1 MRIDCPH
8 CGSRDIQEF
17 VYRGDASVSRPDPDG
32 ENALEHFVEAV
43 HLRANPA
50 GRHVEHW
57 YHAGGCRAW
66 VRVERDTLTHEIES
80 TTFASEETGR

>member
-43 HLRANPA
+43 HLRA
-50 GRHVEHW
+50 RHVEHW

-80 TTFASEETGR
+80 TTFASEEIGR

>member
-17 VYRGDASVSRPDPDG
+17 VYRGDASVPRPDPDG
-32 ENALEHFVEAV
+32 EDALARFIKAV

-66 VRVERDTLTHEIES
+66 VKVERDTLTHEIES
-80 TTFASEETGR
+80 TVFASEEIGR

>member
-32 ENALEHFVEAV
+32 EDALKHFVDAV
-43 HLRANPA
+43 HLRTNPA
-50 GRHVEHW
+50 GFHSEHW
-57 YHAGGCRAW
+57 YHSGGCRSW
-66 VRVERDTLTHEIES
+66 VTVVRDTLTHEIES
-80 TTFASEETGR
+80 VGFANEEIDR